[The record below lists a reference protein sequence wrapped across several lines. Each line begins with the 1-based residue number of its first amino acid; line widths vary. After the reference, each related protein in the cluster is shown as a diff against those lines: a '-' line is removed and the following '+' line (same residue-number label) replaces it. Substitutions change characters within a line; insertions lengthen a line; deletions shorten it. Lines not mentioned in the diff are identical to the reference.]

1 MLSLYRPTSC
11 SVSIFVILPSW
22 WLILIS
28 TSPLSLPVSTTG
40 SEEGAVFPPVPW
52 GVFAPGRVCLHGG
65 HVALPLRLH
74 HHVHSAPQVRRDN
87 DLNLSCH
94 KFKSQLQNFPST
106 SGHLGRCL
114 CNRLI
119 CRLFFF
125 TLVVLQF
132 VFDSS
137 ATDPELTVMWI
148 RCSRLPRKALQPVWL
163 RGSKAQRQMCVCVRS
178 CVCVCVFQ

>member
-74 HHVHSAPQVRRDN
+74 HHVHSAPQVRRDK

-125 TLVVLQF
+125 FLPWWFYSLF
-132 VFDSS
+132 
-137 ATDPELTVMWI
+137 LTPLPQILSWLWCESDAPGCRVKH
-148 RCSRLPRKALQPVWL
+148 CSL
-163 RGSKAQRQMCVCVRS
+163 SD
-178 CVCVCVFQ
+178 